1 MINNKI
7 KRNFVHL
14 LYWNNHHFGRKA
26 QLNQSVKPSVYNQL
40 LNETA
45 CNFLLCDYKNEIL
58 QLDRAYEFAQPFA
71 PSHRLL
77 TLSNK
82 FSKWYMVSMIPMNTS
97 RSKRAIVQAMKHGS
111 SIMDHVSREQPC
123 LKYRYTAISRKVVGK
138 SARDNPERYC
148 GWF

>member
-1 MINNKI
+1 M
-7 KRNFVHL
+7 
-14 LYWNNHHFGRKA
+14 LYLNNHHFGRKA
-26 QLNQSVKPSVYNQL
+26 QLYQAVKPSVYNQL

-58 QLDRAYEFAQPFA
+58 QLDRAREFAQPFA

-97 RSKRAIVQAMKHGS
+97 RYKRDHSAGYETWIIHHGS
-111 SIMDHVSREQPC
+111 C
-123 LKYRYTAISRKVVGK
+123 L
-138 SARDNPERYC
+138 PEATL
-148 GWF
+148 FEI